1 MANPVVESE
10 QLNSPH
16 THTYIYIYR
25 EREGGDNR
33 HLIKWNLVV

>member
-16 THTYIYIYR
+16 THTYIYR
-25 EREGGDNR
+25 ERERGGGNR